1 MFCYCTHTHTD
12 WFYDWV
18 GEKVD
23 VVDVL
28 KLNKFD
34 KAYNRKKKNI
44 KM

>member
-1 MFCYCTHTHTD
+1 MFCYGTQTHTD

-28 KLNKFD
+28 KLISLLMHTIE
-34 KAYNRKKKNI
+34 KKRYI